1 MRNSEKIQILKEK
14 IFNYIRS
21 SLNIDENLVFNFA
34 KQQAKEMQIE
44 ISKGEI
50 KSIVYDILNTAFSLD

>member
-1 MRNSEKIQILKEK
+1 MHNEEKIQILKEN
-14 IFNYIRS
+14 IINYIKNS
-21 SLNIDENLVFNFA
+21 KSIDENLIFNFA